1 MSSLMMPISE
11 MSKSE
16 LIYVLNDI
24 RRILGDDDD
33 TTYVKSEKKED
44 TAKIVTRTLKV
55 RTLSLVKTTT

>member
-33 TTYVKSEKKED
+33 ATYVKSEKKED

-55 RTLSLVKTTT
+55 RTLSLS

>member
-55 RTLSLVKTTT
+55 RTLSLS